1 MEIVQLNKNNFE
13 DYIKNNGK
21 VIVDFYADWCGPC
34 KMLRPVLDEIASE
47 RKDINIVSVN
57 IDNDE
62 ELAEKYNVMSIPC
75 VVLFNN
81 GEEERRSIGFKPK
94 DSIESFIG
102 E

>member
-94 DSIESFIG
+94 DAIESFIG